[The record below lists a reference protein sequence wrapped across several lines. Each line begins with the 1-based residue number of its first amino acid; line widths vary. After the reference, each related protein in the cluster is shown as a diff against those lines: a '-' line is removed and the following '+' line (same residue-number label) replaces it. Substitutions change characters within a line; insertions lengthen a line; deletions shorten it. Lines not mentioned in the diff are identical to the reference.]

1 MPTNPTPTTQDMFA
15 PIEAEALEN
24 VAGGAR
30 SGDAQLTATLNS
42 ITSSIADLAK
52 NQNQTDPMQMMLL
65 VMMMG
70 GGFGGGGGVV
80 AAPGVA
86 GPPVINVDTSVAGG
100 RGFCRMPAFGGC
112 GKKGGK
118 KGW

>member
-1 MPTNPTPTTQDMFA
+1 MPTSTNDTFA
-15 PIEAEALEN
+15 PIEPEALEN
-24 VAGGAR
+24 VAGGTRA
-30 SGDAQLTATLNS
+30 SDAQLTATLNS
-42 ITSSIADLAK
+42 ITSSIADLSK

-70 GGFGGGGGVV
+70 GMGGGGGVV
-80 AAPGVA
+80 AAPGVAA

-100 RGFCRMPAFGGC
+100 RGWGRGFCGTPAFGGC